1 MIKLIAGVKG
11 SGKTKN
17 LINLVNEAVSES
29 KGCVVCI
36 EKGIKLRYDIT
47 SRCRLI
53 NVDEYFVFDARAL
66 YGFVSGILASNHD
79 VSDIFIDSALRICNE
94 DLDAFERFMHDV
106 DELTD
111 SHKINVVVTAS
122 LPVEKLPESLNK
134 FI

>member
-1 MIKLIAGVKG
+1 MIKLIVGAKG

-79 VSDIFIDSALRICNE
+79 VSDIFVDSALRICNE

-122 LPVEKLPESLNK
+122 LPVEKLPETLNK

>member
-66 YGFVSGILASNHD
+66 YGFVSGILASNDD

-122 LPVEKLPESLNK
+122 MPVEKLPESLNK

>member
-79 VSDIFIDSALRICNE
+79 VSDIFVDSALRICNE

>member
-122 LPVEKLPESLNK
+122 MPVEKLPESLNK

>member
-1 MIKLIAGVKG
+1 MLKLIVGKKG
-11 SGKTKN
+11 SGKTKA
-17 LINLVNEAVSES
+17 LINMINETLETTN
-29 KGCVVCI
+29 GCVVCL

-66 YGFVSGILASNHD
+66 YGFISGILASNHD
-79 VSDIFIDSALRICNE
+79 VSDVFIDSALRICNE

-106 DELTD
+106 DELSD